1 MAKLKIK
8 KGDKVVVLSGSNKG
22 QTGTVL
28 RVFPDK
34 AKAIVEGVNIAKKR
48 VKPSAQN
55 PQGGVVEKEAQIYL
69 CKLALVDPETGKAT
83 KVAIKEEGGKK
94 VRITKKSGKAI

>member
-8 KGDKVVVLSGSNKG
+8 KGDKVVVLSGSSKG

-34 AKAIVEGVNIAKKR
+34 AKAIVEGVNIATWQ
-48 VKPSAQN
+48 S
-55 PQGGVVEKEAQIYL
+55 
-69 CKLALVDPETGKAT
+69 
-83 KVAIKEEGGKK
+83 
-94 VRITKKSGKAI
+94 

>member
-8 KGDKVVVLSGSNKG
+8 KGDNVVVLSGSHKG
-22 QTGTVL
+22 KTGTVM
-28 RVFPDK
+28 RVFPGK

-55 PQGGVVEKEAQIYL
+55 PQGGIIEKEAPLYI

-83 KVAIKEEGGKK
+83 KVGYKVEDGKK
-94 VRITKKSGKAI
+94 TRISKKTGKAI

>member
-55 PQGGVVEKEAQIYL
+55 PQGGVVEKEAQIYFSRSRNWESNESS
-69 CKLALVDPETGKAT
+69 DQRRRRE
-83 KVAIKEEGGKK
+83 
-94 VRITKKSGKAI
+94 KSKNC